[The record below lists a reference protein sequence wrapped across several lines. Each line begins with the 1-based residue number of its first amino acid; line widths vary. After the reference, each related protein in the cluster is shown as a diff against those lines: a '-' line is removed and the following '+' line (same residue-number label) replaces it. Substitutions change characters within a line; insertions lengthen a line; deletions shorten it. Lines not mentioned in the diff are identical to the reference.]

1 MVRFPLLA
9 LALLAACDRDAEPV
23 EGAAETAP
31 CDDCATLDDVEDLR
45 AEIDE
50 LRAQLPVV
58 ATGACDPNG
67 EPTVWKT
74 SEQVTI
80 LSVRSCVAASDTY
93 AACYSEDSIVFVA
106 SDVEAKGYAV
116 AVGVDCIQGEGGGSY
131 ETYQITYL
139 PG

>member
-1 MVRFPLLA
+1 MSRLWLTA
-9 LALLAACDRDAEPV
+9 LVALSACADADPV
-23 EGAAETAP
+23 EGPAETAP

-58 ATGACDPNG
+58 VAGSCDPNG

-93 AACYSEDSIVFVA
+93 AACYSEDSIVFIA

>member
-9 LALLAACDRDAEPV
+9 LALLAACDSDAESV
-23 EGAAETAP
+23 EGPAETAP
-31 CDDCATLDDVEDLR
+31 CDDCATLDDIEDLR
-45 AEIDE
+45 AELDE
-50 LRAQLPVV
+50 LRTQLPVV
-58 ATGACDPNG
+58 VTGACDPNG

-93 AACYSEDSIVFVA
+93 AACHSEDSIVFIA
-106 SDVEAKGYAV
+106 SDVEAEGYAV
-116 AVGVDCIQGEGGGSY
+116 AVNVDCGIGEGYMGY